1 MGDEIESLEF
11 KYEKYRD
18 DQKQIDSTIDLYFQ
32 SVDGIPVSVKRIY
45 DFNTRLFDYSDSF
58 KKQIYKFIN

>member
-18 DQKQIDSTIDLYFQ
+18 DQKQIDSTIDLYF
-32 SVDGIPVSVKRIY
+32 
-45 DFNTRLFDYSDSF
+45 
-58 KKQIYKFIN
+58 